1 MRKIVYLCLVL
12 FLGLFSCARRLD
24 YQKIHQEAL
33 VADLHSDT
41 PLRVVEG
48 FQIGERNAEGHMDIP
63 RFQEGGID
71 LQVFA
76 LWVPTYHPTDASARR
91 VYQLMDSMDVQFH
104 KNADRISLVR
114 TAAKA
119 ERVIAEGK
127 IAAVYGIEN
136 GVAIESSLEQLE
148 EFFHRGVRYM
158 TLVHMDTHDWAI
170 ASPDTQP
177 AFNGLT
183 DFGREVVKKMNEL
196 GMMIDISHAHQST
209 FWEVME
215 ITEDPVIASHSCV
228 WAINHHHR
236 NLKDDQIRAIAQNGG
251 MIGINFYSGYLNQ
264 AFGDMADKLYPE
276 FQDRRKEIR
285 MVYEDAPEKMEEEL
299 KQARAEF
306 LRAFDDIQVTIEQ
319 LVDHIDYVVKLV
331 GPDHVGLGSD
341 FDGMSS
347 TPIGLD
353 DCSKVPLITKELVE
367 RGYSEKDIKK
377 ILGGNFIR
385 VFREVCG

>member
-1 MRKIVYLCLVL
+1 
-12 FLGLFSCARRLD
+12 
-24 YQKIHQEAL
+24 
-33 VADLHSDT
+33 
-41 PLRVVEG
+41 
-48 FQIGERNAEGHMDIP
+48 
-63 RFQEGGID
+63 
-71 LQVFA
+71 
-76 LWVPTYHPTDASARR
+76 
-91 VYQLMDSMDVQFH
+91 
-104 KNADRISLVR
+104 
-114 TAAKA
+114 
-119 ERVIAEGK
+119 
-127 IAAVYGIEN
+127 
-136 GVAIESSLEQLE
+136 
-148 EFFHRGVRYM
+148 
-158 TLVHMDTHDWAI
+158 
-170 ASPDTQP
+170 
-177 AFNGLT
+177 
-183 DFGREVVKKMNEL
+183 MNEL

-236 NLKDDQIRAIAQNGG
+236 NLKDDQIRAITQNGG